1 MAKKHGYHHGDLRVT
16 LVEAARHLV
25 EQKGPE
31 RLTMSDA
38 CRAAGV
44 STAAPY
50 RHFADMDEILLAVA
64 HDGMARHREA
74 METAGAAHPLGS
86 DAAVA
91 AIGLAYIAFARSEP
105 GVFRLTFALTRTHK
119 GQPDLIADGRATFGV
134 VLSQIAA
141 RLGLPPEDPRIL
153 DRGLKLWA
161 FVHGLS
167 FLIIDEKAAAM
178 GLTLDLAAMLTD
190 VSRRILVDPA

>member
-1 MAKKHGYHHGDLRVT
+1 MARKDGYHHGDLRAT

-25 EQKGPE
+25 EEKGPE

-50 RHFADMDEILLAVA
+50 RHFADMDDILLAVA
-64 HDGMARHREA
+64 HDGMSRHRAA

-91 AIGLAYIAFARSEP
+91 AIGLAYIDFARSEP

-119 GQPDLIADGRATFGV
+119 GQADLIAEGRATFGV

-141 RLGLPPEDPRIL
+141 RLTLPPEDPGVL

-167 FLIIDEKAAAM
+167 FLIIDDKAAAM
-178 GLTLDLAAMLTD
+178 GLSLDLGTMLTD
-190 VSRRILVDPA
+190 VTRRMLADPA